1 MAGFSR
7 SELANVHK
15 LRRGRKFEG
24 MKRGSTYRDEI
35 VGGKNKNYYYVWGNL
50 IATLTHRGTLTIY
63 DGGWRTDL
71 TKNRL
76 NKLLWGTGWQI
87 VQRNY
92 SWYMVNN
99 GSKRG
104 FKNGLKVSASGSISG

>member
-15 LRRGRKFEG
+15 TRRGRQVEG
-24 MKRGSTYRDEI
+24 LKRGSNYRDEI

-63 DGGWRTDL
+63 DGGWRTKL
-71 TKNRL
+71 TKDRL
-76 NKLLWGTGWQI
+76 NGLLWGTGWGI
-87 VQRNY
+87 TQRDY
-92 SWYMVNN
+92 SWYLQSN
-99 GSKRG
+99 GTKKHFR
-104 FKNGLKVSASGSISG
+104 NGTKITSSGGIS